1 MAFILEKKINTL
13 NDVQIINLQTIPDE
27 TGKLVVMESGESLN
41 ITIKRVFTVLDHND
55 IRRGRHAHKECTQI
69 LVCQNGI
76 CQVLCDDGK
85 QKKMFVLDNSS
96 KGLYLPKSIWSEQ
109 IYKADNTLLLVLCDQ
124 LYDKDDY
131 IRDYADFQ
139 SFRKSYEK
147 GIAK

>member
-1 MAFILEKKINTL
+1 MSVNSHNEWDKLKEVIVGTADRSAAVLSWAKPEPPSLEL
-13 NDVQIINLQTIPDE
+13 LQRARELSVGGYPERFLEEIAVD
-27 TGKLVVMESGESLN
+27 
-41 ITIKRVFTVLDHND
+41 LD
-55 IRRGRHAHKECTQI
+55 
-69 LVCQNGI
+69 GI

-96 KGLYLPKSIWSEQ
+96 KGLYIPKSIWSEQ

-131 IRDYADFQ
+131 IRDYVDFQ

-147 GIAK
+147 GIVK